1 MTHPPKD
8 APKFA
13 YWSNFVAWDAYTSPT
28 QLNVELSIV
37 VVELVVV
44 WGIVGFLL
52 ARAGVADSPFAPLL
66 PVSDVASYSLQ
77 HPPGARTLFYL
88 AWVSLGINVIAVVL
102 VLVYWFW
109 LAVRR
114 CRSRSDA
121 APHRRPL
128 ANLLF
133 LWVTN
138 AAGAAELLLVNPYLG
153 PPSAVMD
160 EGQSEQLQDIARI
173 YF

>member
-1 MTHPPKD
+1 M
-8 APKFA
+8 
-13 YWSNFVAWDAYTSPT
+13 
-28 QLNVELSIV
+28 QLNAELSIV

-52 ARAGVADSPFAPLL
+52 ARADVADSPFAPLL
-66 PVSDVASYSLQ
+66 RVSDGTQ
-77 HPPGARTLFYL
+77 GAQTLFYL
-88 AWVSLGINVIAVVL
+88 AWVSLGINVIAVAV

-121 APHRRPL
+121 APHRQRM
-128 ANLLF
+128 ANLQF

-160 EGQSEQLQDIARI
+160 EGQSERLQDIARA